1 MSKTFRRLAAF
12 AVSAALQGG
21 LIGVALAQGTP
32 SPSST
37 SGLPPQYEAPGVVVP
52 SAPSETTPSTQLP
65 VLYVTSVEVLQAAV
79 EPKLDIVRVTGLVA
93 SEGWTEPEL
102 MPTYAGKPADDILDL
117 EFIATTPVESQKA
130 GGFVLVDAIFGFRD
144 DRQLKGVRVRASGNA
159 IEVKQIPG
167 RNQGTIDVNDCKE
180 CVGKKFVGEGHAPA
194 GQQGVVRQEDLPKV
208 LRLITASSG
217 IAGTEENPNRL
228 TLILG
233 DDNTIVDAFWE

>member
-1 MSKTFRRLAAF
+1 MNKTFRRLAAF
-12 AVSAALQGG
+12 AVSATMQGG
-21 LIGVALAQGTP
+21 LIGVALAQITP
-32 SPSST
+32 SASNT
-37 SGLPPQYEAPGVVVP
+37 GGMPPQYEAPGAEVP
-52 SAPSETTPSTQLP
+52 SAPSETPPSTELP

-130 GGFVLVDAIFGFRD
+130 GGFVPIDAIFAFRD

-159 IEVKQIPG
+159 IEVRQIPG
-167 RNQGTIDVNDCKE
+167 RSQGTIDVNGCKD
-180 CVGKKFVGEGHAPA
+180 CVGKKFVGEGHSQA
-194 GQQGVVRQEDLPKV
+194 GQQGVVRQEDLPKA

-217 IAGTEENPNRL
+217 IGGAEQNPNRL

-233 DDNTIVDAFWE
+233 DDNTIVEAFWE